1 MREQSQM
8 EAIKVDDLS
17 IEYYTSN
24 FRLENIS
31 LSIDEGEI
39 VLLTGKSGS
48 GKSTLLYCLSG
59 LIPHCINVKEYH
71 GAVNV
76 NGQEI
81 SKMSLTDL
89 TKNFGIVLQNPTS
102 QIFGMTVEEDMAFG
116 LENLCVERSEIKK
129 RIGEALKFINLEN
142 YRKADP
148 LSLSG
153 GQIQRVAL
161 GSMLVTEPN
170 ILFLDEPTSNLDPRG
185 TKEVLT
191 ILKKLKDKKKTIILV
206 ERKAEYIVPFV
217 DRIIGLE
224 DGKVVADLEPRRFF
238 SNRDVVSRLGVSPP
252 QVVRLA
258 YQLIDEGVES
268 KLPITVEEFCSAH
281 SDFTKNKGGV

>member
-1 MREQSQM
+1 M
-8 EAIKVDDLS
+8 EAIKADDLS
-17 IEYYTSN
+17 IEYFNSG
-24 FRLENIS
+24 FCLENIN
-31 LSIDEGEI
+31 LSIKEGEI

-59 LIPHCINVKEYH
+59 VIPHSINTKKYH
-71 GAVNV
+71 GAVYI

-81 SKMSLTDL
+81 TKLLLTEI
-89 TKNFGIVLQNPTS
+89 TKNSGIVLQNPTS

-116 LENLCVERSEIKK
+116 LENLGVERNEIRK
-129 RIGEALKFINLEN
+129 RVTEALRFTNLER

-153 GQIQRVAL
+153 GQIQRVVL
-161 GSMLVTEPN
+161 GSMLVMEPN

-206 ERKAEYIVPFV
+206 DRKAEHIVPFV
-217 DRIIGLE
+217 DRIIGLQ
-224 DGKVVADLEPRRFF
+224 DGKVIADSEPRKFF
-238 SNRDVVSRLGVSPP
+238 LNRDIVTRLGVSPP

-258 YQLIDEGVES
+258 YRLIEDELNID
-268 KLPITVEEFCSAH
+268 LPLSPEEFYDIHARYVK
-281 SDFTKNKGGV
+281 DNGGV

>member
-1 MREQSQM
+1 M
-8 EAIKVDDLS
+8 ETIKVDSLS

-59 LIPHCINVKEYH
+59 LIPHCINVKEYQ
-71 GAVNV
+71 GTVEV

-129 RIGEALKFINLEN
+129 RIGEALTFTNLEN

-161 GSMLVTEPN
+161 GSMLVADPN

-185 TKEVLT
+185 TREVLT
-191 ILKKLKDKKKTIILV
+191 ILKKLKDKRKTIVLV

-217 DRIIGLE
+217 DRVIGLH
-224 DGKVVADLEPRRFF
+224 DGKVIADLEPRRFF
-238 SNRDVVSRLGVSPP
+238 SNREVVSRLGVSPP

-258 YQLIDEGVES
+258 YQLIEDGVDSE
-268 KLPITVEEFCSAH
+268 LPITVEEFCSAH
-281 SDFTKNKGGV
+281 SDFVKTGRGV